1 MKSLLVVPLLA
12 FACSIVMAQSADQP
26 GPLLESQEFVRMKSE
41 YRDCVLQKGSELLSV
56 TSFETALRYAPLV
69 CRRGLLQIKRFMLG
83 SAFKV
88 EVADGLLSSVA
99 EGVEIDLANALL
111 QEKLNEGEANAR

>member
-1 MKSLLVVPLLA
+1 MKSA
-12 FACSIVMAQSADQP
+12 
-26 GPLLESQEFVRMKSE
+26 
-41 YRDCVLQKGSELLSV
+41 YRACVLQKGSELMSV
-56 TSFETALRYAPLV
+56 TSFESAMIYAPLV

-111 QEKLNEGEANAR
+111 QEKLKERDTHAR